1 VEECPRS
8 LAGHPAKHLAG
19 MPAEGERV
27 VREGRLGRP
36 RTIGRPVCQIGMQ
49 VEDTGP
55 PAAMARVA
63 PTSVPSVKLAADV
76 SATGPYPAWANPWV
90 SVMLVTRPQ
99 HGAGVS
105 RSER

>member
-1 VEECPRS
+1 
-8 LAGHPAKHLAG
+8 
-19 MPAEGERV
+19 
-27 VREGRLGRP
+27 
-36 RTIGRPVCQIGMQ
+36 
-49 VEDTGP
+49 
-55 PAAMARVA
+55 
-63 PTSVPSVKLAADV
+63 VKLAADV